1 MPLCEADAWIRRAQD
16 RQNKLTKPPGSL
28 GRLEEIA
35 NQLCAIQQTLEPVV
49 RNPAIFVFAGDHGVC
64 EEGVNAYP
72 QSVTGQMVENFLRGG
87 AAINAIARVADAEL
101 HVVDV
106 GVIGSPS
113 RNPKLL
119 IRRVASSTRNICREP
134 AMSAGEASAAM
145 RVGMECAENAIR
157 NGTTVLAIG
166 EMGIGNTTIASALCA
181 ALTDSDPAA
190 VCGKGTA
197 ADGAG
202 IPCKVDAV
210 RRALALHRPHIQTP
224 LDLLARLGGLE
235 IAAMCGVC
243 MEAER
248 SRCAVLI
255 DGFISTA
262 AAAIAVSMN
271 PAVRDYLIAAHEST
285 EPGHRVLFQSLR
297 LRPLLQLQMRLGEGT
312 GAALAIPIV
321 RAAAETFRRMATFE
335 SAGVSESSA

>member
-1 MPLCEADAWIRRAQD
+1 MPLYEIWIRRAEE
-16 RQNKLTKPPGSL
+16 RQNRLTKPPGSL

-49 RNPAIFVFAGDHGVC
+49 QNPALFVFAGDHGVC

-72 QSVTGQMVENFLRGG
+72 QSVTGQMMENFLRGG
-87 AAINAIARVADAEL
+87 AAINAIARVVDAEL

-106 GVIGSPS
+106 GVIGPPS
-113 RNPKLL
+113 QNSK
-119 IRRVASSTRNICREP
+119 RVAPGTKNICREP
-134 AMSAGEASAAM
+134 AMSHDEALAAIH
-145 RVGMECAENAIR
+145 VGMECAENAISS
-157 NGTTVLAIG
+157 GTTLLAMG

-181 ALTDSDPAA
+181 ALTDADPAS

-210 RRALALHRPHIQTP
+210 RRALALHKPRIQTP
-224 LDLLARLGGLE
+224 MDLLARLGGLE

-243 MEAER
+243 LEAER

-285 EPGHRVLFQSLR
+285 EPGHRVLLQFLR
-297 LRPLLQLQMRLGEGT
+297 LTPLLQLELRLGEGT

-321 RAAAETFRRMATFE
+321 RAAIEAFRRMATFE
-335 SAGVSESSA
+335 AAGVSEISI

>member
-1 MPLCEADAWIRRAQD
+1 MPLCEAGAWVRRAEE
-16 RQNKLTKPPGSL
+16 RQKKLTKPPGSL

-64 EEGVNAYP
+64 EEGVNTYP
-72 QSVTGQMVENFLRGG
+72 QSVTRQMVENFLRGG
-87 AAINAIARVADAEL
+87 AAINAIAGVADAAL

-106 GVIGSPS
+106 GVMGPPS
-113 RNPKLL
+113 QNPNLL
-119 IRRVASSTRNICREP
+119 VRRIASGTKNICREP
-134 AMSAGEASAAM
+134 AMSGCEALEAM
-145 RVGMECAENAIR
+145 HVGMECAGSAIR
-157 NGTTVLAIG
+157 NRTTLLAIG

-197 ADGAG
+197 ADGAA

-210 RRALALHRPHIQTP
+210 RRALALHKPHIRTP
-224 LDLLARLGGLE
+224 LDLLARLGGFE
-235 IAAMCGVC
+235 IAAMSGVC
-243 MEAER
+243 MEAAR

-255 DGFISTA
+255 DGFISSA

-285 EPGHRVLFQSLR
+285 EPGHRVLLHFLG
-297 LRPLLQLQMRLGEGT
+297 LTPLLQLQMRLGEGT

-321 RAAAETFRRMATFE
+321 RAATETFRRMATFE
-335 SAGVSESSA
+335 SARVSEIST

>member
-1 MPLCEADAWIRRAQD
+1 MPLCDIDAWIRRAEE

-72 QSVTGQMVENFLRGG
+72 QSVTRQMVENFLRGG
-87 AAINAIARVADAEL
+87 AAINAIARVADADL

-106 GVIGSPS
+106 GVMGPPSQNPNLLVRHIASGS
-113 RNPKLL
+113 K
-119 IRRVASSTRNICREP
+119 NICREP
-134 AMSAGEASAAM
+134 AMSGGEALEAIQ
-145 RVGMECAENAIR
+145 VGMECAASAIR
-157 NGTTVLAIG
+157 NRTTLLAIG
-166 EMGIGNTTIASALCA
+166 EMGIGNTTIASAICA

-197 ADGAG
+197 GHGAG

-210 RRALALHRPHIQTP
+210 RRALDLHKPHFQTP
-224 LDLLARLGGLE
+224 MDLLARLGGFE

-243 MEAER
+243 MEAAR
-248 SRCAVLI
+248 SRCAVLM

-262 AAAIAVSMN
+262 AGAIAVSMD

-285 EPGHRVLFQSLR
+285 EPGHRVLLQFLR
-297 LRPLLQLQMRLGEGT
+297 LRPLLQLEMRLGEGT

-321 RAAAETFRRMATFE
+321 RAAIEAFRRMATFE
-335 SAGVSESSA
+335 AAGVSEASS

>member
-1 MPLCEADAWIRRAQD
+1 MPLCEAGAWIRRAEE
-16 RQNKLTKPPGSL
+16 RQSKLTKPPGSL

-35 NQLCAIQQTLEPVV
+35 NQLCGIQETLEPTI

-64 EEGVNAYP
+64 QEGVNAYP

-106 GVIGSPS
+106 GVIGPPS
-113 RNPKLL
+113 QNPKLL
-119 IRRVASSTRNICREP
+119 VRRVAPGTRNICREP
-134 AMSAGEASAAM
+134 AMSGEEAQAAI
-145 RVGMECAENAIR
+145 RVGMECAEDAIR
-157 NGTTVLAIG
+157 NGTTLLAIG
-166 EMGIGNTTIASALCA
+166 EMGIGNTTIASAVCA
-181 ALTDSDPAA
+181 ALTDSDPAS

-197 ADGAG
+197 VDDAG

-210 RRALALHRPHIQTP
+210 RRALALHSPHIQKP

-243 MEAER
+243 LEAAR

-262 AAAIAVSMN
+262 AAAIAVAMN
-271 PAVRDYLIAAHEST
+271 PAVRDCLIAAHEST
-285 EPGHRVLFQSLR
+285 EAGHRVLLRFLR
-297 LRPLLQLQMRLGEGT
+297 LSPLLQLQMRLGEGT

-321 RAAAETFRRMATFE
+321 RAAIETFRRMATFE
-335 SAGVSESSA
+335 AAGVSETST

>member
-1 MPLCEADAWIRRAQD
+1 MPLCDADAWIRRARE

-49 RNPAIFVFAGDHGVC
+49 RNPAIFVFAADHGVC

-87 AAINAIARVADAEL
+87 AAINAIAGVADAEL

-106 GVIGSPS
+106 GVMGRPS
-113 RNPKLL
+113 QNPRLL
-119 IRRVASSTRNICREP
+119 VRCVAPGTRNICREP
-134 AMSAGEASAAM
+134 AMSGKQASAAM
-145 RVGMECAENAIR
+145 RVGMECAENAIG
-157 NGTTVLAIG
+157 NGTTLLAIG
-166 EMGIGNTTIASALCA
+166 EMGIGNTTIASAVCA

-190 VCGKGTA
+190 VCGKGAA

-210 RRALALHRPHIQTP
+210 RRALALHKPHIQKP
-224 LDLLARLGGLE
+224 LDLLARLGGFE

-243 MEAER
+243 VEAASR
-248 SRCAVLI
+248 RCAVLI

-285 EPGHRVLFQSLR
+285 EPGHRVLLQFLR
-297 LRPLLQLQMRLGEGT
+297 LTPLLQLQMRLGEGT

-321 RAAAETFRRMATFE
+321 RAAIEAFRHMATFE
-335 SAGVSESSA
+335 TAGVSDSSA